1 MPAQNCFEEALSAA
15 KFLGWLKFFVLDQ
28 TFIYVFWQSQI
39 FCDRQKDDLHS
50 VKLVFVPAQ
59 KFSKRILNAV
69 KFFGWLK
76 VFGQAQNILVPVKGQ
91 GIIRTKIIP
100 I

>member
-1 MPAQNCFEEALSAA
+1 MSQNV
-15 KFLGWLKFFVLDQ
+15 LGWLKFFVLDQ

-91 GIIRTKIIP
+91 GIRRTKIIP